1 MRLIT
6 ICTVLTVWVLSM
18 AVTQAQEAEVKDKIE
33 VLEATR
39 ERAIS
44 EEKEALKRTVEEIN
58 ERLEDNSITEEEANQ
73 LKSDAAEK
81 HALNIENRIAII
93 DNKIAFLKRNEDL
106 EAIDDDENRLVIK
119 VSTSDDDDS
128 SFVYV
133 GKSKSH
139 RKHDRR
145 TKSML
150 VFSFGLNNVIT
161 EGRSLNDSPYKVWG
175 SKYTEFGLA
184 WSTRVFRES
193 NWLRIKYGF
202 SFQFNGLKPTENR
215 YFVDKGTETVLE
227 VFPERLDKSK
237 FRVDNVVI
245 PVHFEIGPSRKIEKK
260 NYFRYSTRKSFK
272 LGLGGYGGIKMSS
285 RQKLKYRNS
294 EGRIKEKQ
302 KGEFNTNNFIY
313 GLSGY
318 IGYSH
323 ISLYVKY
330 DLNTI
335 FKDNPINERNVSL
348 GLRWDWD

>member
-1 MRLIT
+1 
-6 ICTVLTVWVLSM
+6 M
-18 AVTQAQEAEVKDKIE
+18 AVSHAQDTEVKGKIE

-39 ERAIS
+39 ERVIS
-44 EEKEALKRTVEEIN
+44 EEKDALKLSVEGIN
-58 ERLEDNSITEEEANQ
+58 KRLENNSITEEEANQ
-73 LKSDAAEK
+73 LKTEAAEK
-81 HALNIENRIAII
+81 HALNIENRLAII
-93 DNKIAFLKRNEDL
+93 DNKIALLERNDDIEAL
-106 EAIDDDENRLVIK
+106 EDDENRLVIRL
-119 VSTSDDDDS
+119 STTDEDDN

-133 GKSKSH
+133 GSGKS
-139 RKHDRR
+139 RRRYDRR

-175 SKYTEFGLA
+175 SKYTEFGFA
-184 WSTRVFRES
+184 WSTRVFKES

-215 YFVDKGTETVLE
+215 YFVVNDAQTDLE
-227 VFPERLDKSK
+227 VYPVKLDKSK

-245 PVHFEIGPSRKIEKK
+245 PVHFEFGPSRKVEKK
-260 NYFRYSTRKSFK
+260 DYFRYSTHRSFK
-272 LGLGGYGGIKMSS
+272 MGLGGYGGIKMSS
-285 RQKLKYRNS
+285 RQKLRYDTD
-294 EGRIKEKQ
+294 EGMVKEKQ

-318 IGYSH
+318 IGYSD

-335 FKDNPINERNVSL
+335 FKDNPVKERNVSL

>member
-1 MRLIT
+1 
-6 ICTVLTVWVLSM
+6 VWVLSI
-18 AVTQAQEAEVKDKIE
+18 AVTQAQETEVSEKIE

-39 ERAIS
+39 ERVIS
-44 EEKEALKRTVEEIN
+44 EEKDALKRTVEGIN
-58 ERLEDNSITEEEANQ
+58 ERLEDNSITEEEADR
-73 LKSDAAEK
+73 LKNDAAER

-93 DNKIAFLKRNEDL
+93 DNKIELLKRNEDV
-106 EAIDDDENRLVIK
+106 EALDDEDRLVVR
-119 VSTSDDDDS
+119 VSTGDDDDD

-133 GKSKSH
+133 GKSNSR
-139 RKHDRR
+139 RKYDRR
-145 TKSML
+145 TKCAL

-175 SKYTEFGLA
+175 SKFTEFGLA
-184 WSTRVFRES
+184 WSTRVFNES

-202 SFQFNGLKPTENR
+202 SFQFNGLKPTDNR

-245 PVHFEIGPSRKIEKK
+245 PIHFEFGPSRKIEKK
-260 NYFRYSTRKSFK
+260 NYFRYSTHRSFK

-285 RQKLKYRNS
+285 RQKLKYRAD

-318 IGYSH
+318 IGYSD

-335 FKDNPINERNVSL
+335 FKDNPIKERNVSL